1 MSTLPIVYSAVLPS
15 SPLLFLNQF
24 KTENLCKSVSGHRPA
39 KHPTHSQAVYRT
51 VNCAFKIQQDEYED
65 FEISV
70 CRVLIS
76 PTFQSSSHLEHHCR
90 DHFKTGGTLE
100 NTERWQCVCKR
111 GSWMGSAAV
120 IGSFGKGQ
128 EWVKSWASI

>member
-1 MSTLPIVYSAVLPS
+1 MTNIRYA
-15 SPLLFLNQF
+15 
-24 KTENLCKSVSGHRPA
+24 TD
-39 KHPTHSQAVYRT
+39 SQAVYRT
-51 VNCAFKIQQDEYED
+51 LNSALLQCSKIQQDEYED

-111 GSWMGSAAV
+111 GS
-120 IGSFGKGQ
+120 
-128 EWVKSWASI
+128 